1 MLGFFNNWKYRGT
14 VENPKRQIG
23 ITKWTR
29 YIMYYSVQVISE
41 KFSFFPLS
49 WKANSLFYCGNFLDL
64 LHSKYMYI
72 FSRCKENHFYSLPFG
87 HSNSS
92 KNITCPLGKLKT
104 EFTSLIAKSTSPRLW
119 DTTFFAHCLYS
130 FVFSYF
136 RLTVSLYFFSE
147 LVDCDKVDQGCN
159 GGLPS
164 TAYKQIVK
172 LGNAMNCMNTYWLSN
187 GNWLPATAGYRC
199 STRVSYTG
207 AYPVSLAW
215 CTLELKLIFYF
226 YLERMRYNILAFV
239 DLIISLFREDKN

>member
-1 MLGFFNNWKYRGT
+1 MK
-14 VENPKRQIG
+14 
-23 ITKWTR
+23 
-29 YIMYYSVQVISE
+29 
-41 KFSFFPLS
+41 
-49 WKANSLFYCGNFLDL
+49 NFLFFL
-64 LHSKYMYI
+64 YLEKLILSFIVEISWIYFIVNTCI
-72 FSRCKENHFYSLPFG
+72 FFSGCKENHFYSLPFG

-119 DTTFFAHCLYS
+119 DTTFFARCLYS

-172 LGNAMNCMNTYWLSN
+172 LGNSMNCMNTYWLSN
-187 GNWLPATAGYRC
+187 GNWLSATAGYRC

-207 AYPVSLAW
+207 AYAVSLAW
-215 CTLELKLIFYF
+215 CTLELKLIYHFTGSV
-226 YLERMRYNILAFV
+226 NCSNKCNHS
-239 DLIISLFREDKN
+239 SL

>member
-1 MLGFFNNWKYRGT
+1 MYFIVNTCIFFSG
-14 VENPKRQIG
+14 
-23 ITKWTR
+23 
-29 YIMYYSVQVISE
+29 
-41 KFSFFPLS
+41 
-49 WKANSLFYCGNFLDL
+49 
-64 LHSKYMYI
+64 
-72 FSRCKENHFYSLPFG
+72 CKENHFYSLPFG

-119 DTTFFAHCLYS
+119 DTTFFARCLYS

-172 LGNAMNCMNTYWLSN
+172 LGNSMNCMNTYWLSN

-226 YLERMRYNILAFV
+226 YLERMRYNIFGFCRLKNI
-239 DLIISLFREDKN
+239 LISWRQKLINNYHFTGSVNCSNKCNHCSL

>member
-14 VENPKRQIG
+14 VENQKRQIG
-23 ITKWTR
+23 ITQWTR

-41 KFSFFPLS
+41 KFSFFPPS

-72 FSRCKENHFYSLPFG
+72 FFRVQRKSFLQLAIRAFKFLKKHYLPVG
-87 HSNSS
+87 QI
-92 KNITCPLGKLKT
+92 KNR
-104 EFTSLIAKSTSPRLW
+104 FTSLKAKSTSPRLW
-119 DTTFFAHCLYS
+119 DTTFFACCLYS

-172 LGNAMNCMNTYWLSN
+172 LGNSMNCMNTYWLSN
-187 GNWLPATAGYRC
+187 GNWLSATAGYRC
-199 STRVSYTG
+199 STRASYTG

-239 DLIISLFREDKN
+239 DLKISLFREDKN